1 MPPLTPAL
9 LRDAALAAGGYAT
22 PALNEVLVLSRS
34 GVASAGAALAAYAG
48 LHALHLDGN
57 AVASVTDMPCLP
69 GLKCLY
75 EWKGRGGGEAKRR
88 GARARPAHS
97 LPLSLA
103 ASWSTTSSPP

>member
-1 MPPLTPAL
+1 MTANP
-9 LRDAALAAGGYAT
+9 ALAAPSAKFSDYLELT
-22 PALNEVLVLSRS
+22 KPRLSLLSVLT
-34 GVASAGAALAAYAG
+34 ALAAYAG